1 LAEHSTYNLNFESSN
16 PTSKPLILGESK
28 WQKNQPH
35 LHFLKYAFNLVLM
48 VMDACVTLKL
58 MAGVKLVEAGVSQIS
73 KEQHIF

>member
-1 LAEHSTYNLNFESSN
+1 MAKK
-16 PTSKPLILGESK
+16 PTLSA
-28 WQKNQPH
+28 
-35 LHFLKYAFNLVLM
+35 FLKYAFNLVLM